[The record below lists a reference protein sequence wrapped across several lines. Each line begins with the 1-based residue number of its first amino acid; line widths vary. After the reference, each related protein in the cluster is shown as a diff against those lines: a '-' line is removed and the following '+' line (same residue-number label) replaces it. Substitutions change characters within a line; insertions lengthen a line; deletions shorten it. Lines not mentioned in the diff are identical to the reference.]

1 MVTKAA
7 PTRRIEMF
15 TGIVQGT
22 GEVTSIADG
31 DSVRRF
37 SIKMCGLSDEL
48 KMGASVSVDGVCLT
62 ATGMDGSTV
71 DFDAVPETL
80 ERSTL
85 GGLDVGDSVNLER
98 ALRMGD
104 ELGGHV
110 LSGHIMATAEVLSRT
125 EVGEGVDMGI
135 SISSGIRPFVM
146 EKGFIAV
153 DGISLTVGSVRAE
166 SFDVHLIPETL
177 ERTTIGSK
185 TEGALVNIEVDPM
198 TQAVVLS
205 RVSGIKCTS
214 NDSALTLP
222 TVRLIPSTA
231 MKPFSI
237 TNGLIPDEM
246 DIPMSTPSP
255 TSVRLSTSAVAMM
268 CPDRTCPPNSSPIRR
283 ARSRFTESPTS
294 RPPSVERSSVSGT
307 ASKSTVLPSIPV
319 AVRQTPSTDTL
330 APISSSLLRSLIL
343 IEKRR
348 TEPPSAIEIT
358 SPVP

>member
-1 MVTKAA
+1 
-7 PTRRIEMF
+7 MF

-22 GEVTSIADG
+22 GEVISIADG
-31 DSVRRF
+31 GSVRRF
-37 SIKMCGLSDEL
+37 SIKMSDLSNEL
-48 KMGASVSVDGVCLT
+48 EMGASVSVDGVCLT
-62 ATGMDGSTV
+62 ATRMDGSTV

-135 SISSGIRPFVM
+135 SISSRIRPFVM

-177 ERTTIGSK
+177 ERTTIGGK

-198 TQAVVLS
+198 TQAVVE
-205 RVSGIKCTS
+205 
-214 NDSALTLP
+214 
-222 TVRLIPSTA
+222 TV
-231 MKPFSI
+231 
-237 TNGLIPDEM
+237 
-246 DIPMSTPSP
+246 
-255 TSVRLSTSAVAMM
+255 
-268 CPDRTCPPNSSPIRR
+268 
-283 ARSRFTESPTS
+283 ARMLEAGR
-294 RPPSVERSSVSGT
+294 
-307 ASKSTVLPSIPV
+307 
-319 AVRQTPSTDTL
+319 
-330 APISSSLLRSLIL
+330 
-343 IEKRR
+343 
-348 TEPPSAIEIT
+348 
-358 SPVP
+358 

>member
-1 MVTKAA
+1 
-7 PTRRIEMF
+7 MF

-22 GEVTSIADG
+22 GEVISIADG
-31 DSVRRF
+31 GSVRRF
-37 SIKMCGLSDEL
+37 SIKMSDLSNEL
-48 KMGASVSVDGVCLT
+48 EMGASVSVDGVCLT
-62 ATGMDGSTV
+62 ATRMDGSTV

-135 SISSGIRPFVM
+135 SISSRIRPFVM

-185 TEGALVNIEVDPM
+185 AEGALVNIEVDPM
-198 TQAVVLS
+198 TQAVVETVARMLE
-205 RVSGIKCTS
+205 SG
-214 NDSALTLP
+214 
-222 TVRLIPSTA
+222 R
-231 MKPFSI
+231 
-237 TNGLIPDEM
+237 
-246 DIPMSTPSP
+246 
-255 TSVRLSTSAVAMM
+255 
-268 CPDRTCPPNSSPIRR
+268 
-283 ARSRFTESPTS
+283 
-294 RPPSVERSSVSGT
+294 
-307 ASKSTVLPSIPV
+307 
-319 AVRQTPSTDTL
+319 
-330 APISSSLLRSLIL
+330 
-343 IEKRR
+343 
-348 TEPPSAIEIT
+348 
-358 SPVP
+358 

>member
-1 MVTKAA
+1 
-7 PTRRIEMF
+7 MF

-22 GEVTSIADG
+22 GEVISIADG
-31 DSVRRF
+31 GSVRRF
-37 SIKMCGLSDEL
+37 SIKMSDLSNDLE
-48 KMGASVSVDGVCLT
+48 MGASVSVDGVCLT
-62 ATGMDGSTV
+62 ATRMDGSTV

-135 SISSGIRPFVM
+135 SISPGIRPFVM

-177 ERTTIGSK
+177 ERTTIGGK

-198 TQAVVLS
+198 TQAVVE
-205 RVSGIKCTS
+205 
-214 NDSALTLP
+214 
-222 TVRLIPSTA
+222 TV
-231 MKPFSI
+231 
-237 TNGLIPDEM
+237 
-246 DIPMSTPSP
+246 
-255 TSVRLSTSAVAMM
+255 
-268 CPDRTCPPNSSPIRR
+268 
-283 ARSRFTESPTS
+283 ARMLEAGR
-294 RPPSVERSSVSGT
+294 
-307 ASKSTVLPSIPV
+307 
-319 AVRQTPSTDTL
+319 
-330 APISSSLLRSLIL
+330 
-343 IEKRR
+343 
-348 TEPPSAIEIT
+348 
-358 SPVP
+358 

>member
-1 MVTKAA
+1 
-7 PTRRIEMF
+7 MF

-22 GEVTSIADG
+22 GEVISIADG
-31 DSVRRF
+31 GSVRRF
-37 SIKMCGLSDEL
+37 SIKMSDLSNEL
-48 KMGASVSVDGVCLT
+48 EMGASVSVDGVCLT
-62 ATGMDGSTV
+62 ATRMDGSTV

-135 SISSGIRPFVM
+135 SISPRIRPFVM

-177 ERTTIGSK
+177 ERTTIGGK

-198 TQAVVLS
+198 TQAVVE
-205 RVSGIKCTS
+205 
-214 NDSALTLP
+214 
-222 TVRLIPSTA
+222 TV
-231 MKPFSI
+231 
-237 TNGLIPDEM
+237 
-246 DIPMSTPSP
+246 
-255 TSVRLSTSAVAMM
+255 
-268 CPDRTCPPNSSPIRR
+268 
-283 ARSRFTESPTS
+283 ARMLEAGR
-294 RPPSVERSSVSGT
+294 
-307 ASKSTVLPSIPV
+307 
-319 AVRQTPSTDTL
+319 
-330 APISSSLLRSLIL
+330 
-343 IEKRR
+343 
-348 TEPPSAIEIT
+348 
-358 SPVP
+358 

>member
-1 MVTKAA
+1 
-7 PTRRIEMF
+7 MF

-22 GEVTSIADG
+22 GEVISIADG
-31 DSVRRF
+31 GSVRRF
-37 SIKMCGLSDEL
+37 SIKMSDLSNEL
-48 KMGASVSVDGVCLT
+48 EMGASVSVDGVCLT
-62 ATGMDGSTV
+62 ATRMDGSTV

-135 SISSGIRPFVM
+135 SISSRIRPFVM

-177 ERTTIGSK
+177 ERTTIGDK

-198 TQAVVLS
+198 TQAVVE
-205 RVSGIKCTS
+205 
-214 NDSALTLP
+214 
-222 TVRLIPSTA
+222 TV
-231 MKPFSI
+231 
-237 TNGLIPDEM
+237 
-246 DIPMSTPSP
+246 
-255 TSVRLSTSAVAMM
+255 
-268 CPDRTCPPNSSPIRR
+268 
-283 ARSRFTESPTS
+283 ARMLEAGR
-294 RPPSVERSSVSGT
+294 
-307 ASKSTVLPSIPV
+307 
-319 AVRQTPSTDTL
+319 
-330 APISSSLLRSLIL
+330 
-343 IEKRR
+343 
-348 TEPPSAIEIT
+348 
-358 SPVP
+358 

>member
-1 MVTKAA
+1 
-7 PTRRIEMF
+7 MF

-22 GEVTSIADG
+22 GEVISIADG
-31 DSVRRF
+31 GSVRRF
-37 SIKMCGLSDEL
+37 SIKMSDLSNEL
-48 KMGASVSVDGVCLT
+48 EMGASVSVDGVCLT
-62 ATGMDGSTV
+62 ATRMDGSTV

-135 SISSGIRPFVM
+135 SISPGIRPFVM

-177 ERTTIGSK
+177 ERTTIGGK

-198 TQAVVLS
+198 TQAVVE
-205 RVSGIKCTS
+205 
-214 NDSALTLP
+214 
-222 TVRLIPSTA
+222 TV
-231 MKPFSI
+231 
-237 TNGLIPDEM
+237 
-246 DIPMSTPSP
+246 
-255 TSVRLSTSAVAMM
+255 
-268 CPDRTCPPNSSPIRR
+268 
-283 ARSRFTESPTS
+283 ARMLEAGR
-294 RPPSVERSSVSGT
+294 
-307 ASKSTVLPSIPV
+307 
-319 AVRQTPSTDTL
+319 
-330 APISSSLLRSLIL
+330 
-343 IEKRR
+343 
-348 TEPPSAIEIT
+348 
-358 SPVP
+358 

>member
-1 MVTKAA
+1 L
-7 PTRRIEMF
+7 F

-22 GEVTSIADG
+22 GEVISIADG
-31 DSVRRF
+31 GSVRRF
-37 SIKMCGLSDEL
+37 SIKMSDLSNEL
-48 KMGASVSVDGVCLT
+48 EMGASVSVDGVCLT
-62 ATGMDGSTV
+62 ATRMDGSTV

-135 SISSGIRPFVM
+135 SISSRIRPFVM

-177 ERTTIGSK
+177 ERTTIGGK

-198 TQAVVLS
+198 TQAVVE
-205 RVSGIKCTS
+205 
-214 NDSALTLP
+214 
-222 TVRLIPSTA
+222 TV
-231 MKPFSI
+231 
-237 TNGLIPDEM
+237 
-246 DIPMSTPSP
+246 
-255 TSVRLSTSAVAMM
+255 
-268 CPDRTCPPNSSPIRR
+268 
-283 ARSRFTESPTS
+283 ARMLEAGR
-294 RPPSVERSSVSGT
+294 
-307 ASKSTVLPSIPV
+307 
-319 AVRQTPSTDTL
+319 
-330 APISSSLLRSLIL
+330 
-343 IEKRR
+343 
-348 TEPPSAIEIT
+348 
-358 SPVP
+358 

>member
-1 MVTKAA
+1 
-7 PTRRIEMF
+7 MF

-22 GEVTSIADG
+22 GEVISIADG
-31 DSVRRF
+31 GSVRRF
-37 SIKMCGLSDEL
+37 SIKMSDLSNEL
-48 KMGASVSVDGVCLT
+48 EMGASVSVDGVCLT
-62 ATGMDGSTV
+62 ATRMDGSTV

-135 SISSGIRPFVM
+135 SISPGIRPFVM

-185 TEGALVNIEVDPM
+185 AEGALVNIEVDPM
-198 TQAVVLS
+198 TQAVVETVARMLE
-205 RVSGIKCTS
+205 SG
-214 NDSALTLP
+214 
-222 TVRLIPSTA
+222 R
-231 MKPFSI
+231 
-237 TNGLIPDEM
+237 
-246 DIPMSTPSP
+246 
-255 TSVRLSTSAVAMM
+255 
-268 CPDRTCPPNSSPIRR
+268 
-283 ARSRFTESPTS
+283 
-294 RPPSVERSSVSGT
+294 
-307 ASKSTVLPSIPV
+307 
-319 AVRQTPSTDTL
+319 
-330 APISSSLLRSLIL
+330 
-343 IEKRR
+343 
-348 TEPPSAIEIT
+348 
-358 SPVP
+358 

>member
-1 MVTKAA
+1 L
-7 PTRRIEMF
+7 F

-22 GEVTSIADG
+22 GEVISIADG
-31 DSVRRF
+31 GSVRRF
-37 SIKMCGLSDEL
+37 SIKMSDLSNEL
-48 KMGASVSVDGVCLT
+48 EMGASVSVDGVCLT
-62 ATGMDGSTV
+62 ATRMDGSTV

-135 SISSGIRPFVM
+135 SISPGIRPFVM

-177 ERTTIGSK
+177 ERTTIGGK

-198 TQAVVLS
+198 TQAVVE
-205 RVSGIKCTS
+205 
-214 NDSALTLP
+214 
-222 TVRLIPSTA
+222 TV
-231 MKPFSI
+231 
-237 TNGLIPDEM
+237 
-246 DIPMSTPSP
+246 
-255 TSVRLSTSAVAMM
+255 
-268 CPDRTCPPNSSPIRR
+268 
-283 ARSRFTESPTS
+283 ARMLEAGR
-294 RPPSVERSSVSGT
+294 
-307 ASKSTVLPSIPV
+307 
-319 AVRQTPSTDTL
+319 
-330 APISSSLLRSLIL
+330 
-343 IEKRR
+343 
-348 TEPPSAIEIT
+348 
-358 SPVP
+358 

>member
-1 MVTKAA
+1 
-7 PTRRIEMF
+7 MF
-15 TGIVQGT
+15 TGIVQRT

-37 SIKMCGLSDEL
+37 SIKMSGLSDEL
-48 KMGASVSVDGVCLT
+48 EMGASVSVDGVCLT

-110 LSGHIMATAEVLSRT
+110 LSGHIMATAEVLSHT

-135 SISSGIRPFVM
+135 TIPSGIRPFVM

-185 TEGALVNIEVDPM
+185 AEGALVNIEVDPM
-198 TQAVVLS
+198 TQAVVETVARMLE
-205 RVSGIKCTS
+205 SG
-214 NDSALTLP
+214 
-222 TVRLIPSTA
+222 R
-231 MKPFSI
+231 
-237 TNGLIPDEM
+237 
-246 DIPMSTPSP
+246 
-255 TSVRLSTSAVAMM
+255 
-268 CPDRTCPPNSSPIRR
+268 
-283 ARSRFTESPTS
+283 
-294 RPPSVERSSVSGT
+294 
-307 ASKSTVLPSIPV
+307 
-319 AVRQTPSTDTL
+319 
-330 APISSSLLRSLIL
+330 
-343 IEKRR
+343 
-348 TEPPSAIEIT
+348 
-358 SPVP
+358 

>member
-1 MVTKAA
+1 
-7 PTRRIEMF
+7 MF

-22 GEVTSIADG
+22 GEVISIADG
-31 DSVRRF
+31 GSVRRF
-37 SIKMCGLSDEL
+37 SIKMSDLSNEL
-48 KMGASVSVDGVCLT
+48 EMGASVSVDGVCLT
-62 ATGMDGSTV
+62 ATRMDGSTV

-135 SISSGIRPFVM
+135 SISPRIRPFVM

-198 TQAVVLS
+198 TQAVVE
-205 RVSGIKCTS
+205 
-214 NDSALTLP
+214 
-222 TVRLIPSTA
+222 TV
-231 MKPFSI
+231 
-237 TNGLIPDEM
+237 
-246 DIPMSTPSP
+246 
-255 TSVRLSTSAVAMM
+255 
-268 CPDRTCPPNSSPIRR
+268 
-283 ARSRFTESPTS
+283 ARMLEAGR
-294 RPPSVERSSVSGT
+294 
-307 ASKSTVLPSIPV
+307 
-319 AVRQTPSTDTL
+319 
-330 APISSSLLRSLIL
+330 
-343 IEKRR
+343 
-348 TEPPSAIEIT
+348 
-358 SPVP
+358 